1 MSNLENSKRAAKGT
15 SRTDNASSKKHSDKP
30 QAAADITQLTG
41 IATYDEATHSFL
53 FEPSD
58 VAYGRLEG
66 HILHGVGQ
74 QLTDGTLLF
83 NPVTQK
89 RYRGLRIAK
98 LPHGWV
104 NMTRNGNIYLALS
117 VPMSQR
123 GDVGLTLY
131 EEAADAAI
139 AANNFLR
146 TMSTLCGKLTS
157 QLTWDDV
164 VAIAAF
170 SETSS
175 KTKSLRGKKTKSE
188 RGGKPFGDAAPE
200 VESQRCEETSSKA
213 SLQVESQNLEE
224 ANRLFEDAIEDHL
237 AFGDAAPEVE
247 SQRCEEASSKRDCP
261 TGESGQDHCG
271 VDDVGDNN
279 TTTDHII
286 YFGIQAQ
293 AEGYVA
299 ERTSTRRV
307 KDPNGPNGSG
317 TDEAPY
323 SEDLTQGG
331 EVLPTVRRNQ
341 NDISSA
347 TCHHSVGGAK
357 KGKTGG
363 SKRSSNQDFRVGGD
377 C

>member
-30 QAAADITQLTG
+30 HAAADITQLTG
-41 IATYDEATHSFL
+41 IATYDRQTGSFL

-58 VAYGRLEG
+58 VAYGRLQG
-66 HILHGVGQ
+66 YILHGVGQ

-104 NMTRNGNIYLALS
+104 NMTKNGNIYLALS
-117 VPMSQR
+117 VPMSHR

-131 EEAADAAI
+131 EESTEAAVKVQR
-139 AANNFLR
+139 FLR
-146 TMSTLCGKLTS
+146 DMEFRCGKPTD

-164 VAIAAF
+164 VANAAF
-170 SETSS
+170 LGTSSET
-175 KTKSLRGKKTKSE
+175 KSQKDKKTLSE
-188 RGGKPFGDAAPE
+188 AERRK
-200 VESQRCEETSSKA
+200 V
-213 SLQVESQNLEE
+213 EE
-224 ANRLFEDAIEDHL
+224 ANRQFEDAIEDYL
-237 AFGDAAPEVE
+237 AFGDAAPEME

-261 TGESGQDHCG
+261 TDESGQDHLG
-271 VDDVGDNN
+271 VEGVGDI
-279 TTTDHII
+279 TTDHII

-307 KDPNGPNGSG
+307 KDPNGSG
-317 TDEAPY
+317 TDDAPY

-331 EVLPTVRRNQ
+331 EVLPTVRRERSDYSYKKQ
-341 NDISSA
+341 NNCNCNA
-347 TCHHSVGGAK
+347 TGASN
-357 KGKTGG
+357 GKTTQG
-363 SKRSSNQDFRVGGD
+363 KHVSNQHLTRRGD